1 MARRLS
7 KQMLLKKNR
16 RSKRKSARS
25 KRKSVRS
32 KRKSVRSKRKSVRRS
47 KRRSRKSRKPLK
59 YYETKC
65 KVPRSKTNT
74 RGDLIKEIRAY
85 VRCHE
90 RLTTINQDLPMS
102 RLRGETIPEL
112 KSHLKFYRNY
122 NK

>member
-16 RSKRKSARS
+16 SR
-25 KRKSVRS
+25 RS

-112 KSHLKFYRNY
+112 KSHLRFYRNY

>member
-16 RSKRKSARS
+16 SRRSKKNSVRRS
-25 KRKSVRS
+25 KRKSVR
-32 KRKSVRSKRKSVRRS
+32 RSKRKTVRRS

-65 KVPRSKTNT
+65 KVSRSKTNT
-74 RGDLIKEIRAY
+74 RSDLIKEIRAY

>member
-16 RSKRKSARS
+16 SRRSKRKSIRRSKKRSIRRS
-25 KRKSVRS
+25 KRKTV
-32 KRKSVRSKRKSVRRS
+32 KRS

-59 YYETKC
+59 YYKTKC
-65 KVPRSKTNT
+65 KVSRSKTNT

-112 KSHLKFYRNY
+112 KSHLRFYRNY